1 MGRREPERGMA
12 EHGKAGPARSACPVA
27 SALDLFGDKWTLV
40 VIRDIVAGKKRYGE
54 FEKSPE
60 GIPTNILADRLRALE
75 AHELIRKVPYQTK
88 PTRYEYRLTEK
99 GADLLPVLQAMARWG
114 SRHIAGTWQPP
125 AWFNEM
131 TPDALKKP
139 K

>member
-1 MGRREPERGMA
+1 MA
-12 EHGKAGPARSACPVA
+12 EQNKAGPVRSACPVA

-54 FEKSPE
+54 FQKSPE

-75 AHELIRKVPYQTK
+75 AHELIRKVPYQSK
-88 PTRYEYRLTEK
+88 PKRYEYQLTEK
-99 GADLLPVLQAMARWG
+99 GADLLPVLQAMARWAN
-114 SRHIAGTWQPP
+114 RHVAGTWQPP
-125 AWFNEM
+125 DWFLEM
-131 TPDALKKP
+131 SPEALKKR